1 MTPPPIR
8 SVALIGLGAIG
19 TLYAAQIAQ
28 RDPSCLRIIADSNR
42 IARYKA
48 DPPTFNGTPLHLT
61 YVTPDAP
68 DNPVDLLLITVK
80 STALTAILP
89 SIAPFVSDTTQI
101 LPLLNGITAQDT
113 LAATFGWPRVLHG
126 FVYCESSMRTGN
138 AVIQN
143 GVNKIVFGEATN
155 TPPSP
160 RVQAIADFFSQLDI
174 AHDTPPD
181 MRAAQWKKFILN
193 IGINQTQALLRAP
206 CRELQ
211 ENPEAMQLARNLM
224 DEAAAI
230 ATALGI
236 PKANEIPSWAES
248 VIRAA
253 APENK
258 TSMLQDIEAGRPPET
273 DLFAETVIRLGREL
287 NIPTPAN
294 TLALRLLSPDS
305 GSLDVE
311 CGGMTPL

>member
-8 SVALIGLGAIG
+8 SAALIGLGAIG

-28 RDPSCLRIIADSNR
+28 RRPSCLRIIADPVR

-48 DPPTFNGTPLHLT
+48 DPPTFNGTPLHLN
-61 YVTPDAP
+61 YVTPDSSPAP
-68 DNPVDLLLITVK
+68 ADLLLVAVK
-80 STALTAILP
+80 SNSLTAIIP
-89 SIAPFVSDTTQI
+89 SITPFVSDTTQI

-113 LAATFGWPRVLHG
+113 LATAFGWPRVLHG
-126 FVYCESSMRTGN
+126 FVYCSSSMRTGN

-143 GVNKIVFGEATN
+143 GIHKIVFGEPTN

-160 RVQAIADFFSQLDI
+160 RVQAIGDFFAQLGI
-174 AHDTPPD
+174 VHHIPTD

-193 IGINQTQALLRAP
+193 VGINQAQALLRAP

-211 ENPEAMQLARNLM
+211 QNPEALRLARTLM

-236 PKANEIPSWAES
+236 SGAADLPAWAES
-248 VIRAA
+248 VILDA

-258 TSMLQDIEAGRPPET
+258 TSMLQDVEAHRPTEV
-273 DLFAETVIRLGREL
+273 DLFAGTLSRLGRTL
-287 NIPTPAN
+287 HIPTPAN
-294 TLALRLLSPDS
+294 DRALRLLS
-305 GSLDVE
+305 DVE